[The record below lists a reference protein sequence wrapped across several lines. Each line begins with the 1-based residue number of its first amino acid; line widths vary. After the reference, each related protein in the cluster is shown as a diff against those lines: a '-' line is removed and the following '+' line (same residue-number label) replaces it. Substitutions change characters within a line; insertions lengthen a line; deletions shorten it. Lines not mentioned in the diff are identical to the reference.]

1 MDAKIFIDGQAGTTG
16 LGIARRL
23 EAEPGIRLVTLA
35 EFQRKSPAARA
46 DAMASADVTIL
57 CLPDDAAIEAVA
69 LAPPA
74 ARILDASTAHRTA
87 PGWVYGFPELD
98 AAQPARIAA
107 AARVSNPG
115 CYATGAIALLR
126 PLINA
131 GLLPADHD
139 VTINAVSGY
148 SGGGKAM
155 IAEHEAAGGPPLE
168 LYALTLAHKHIPEI
182 MAASGLTRR
191 PIFSPSVGHF
201 AQGMLVSIPLFL
213 DRLPGNPSGHE
224 LAEALHERYSRSETV
239 IPPSGIYS
247 GTLTPEAL
255 NGTNRMELFVCANG
269 RHHQA
274 ILIARLDN
282 LGKGASGAAVQNL
295 TLMLGGP
302 E

>member
-1 MDAKIFIDGQAGTTG
+1 
-16 LGIARRL
+16 
-23 EAEPGIRLVTLA
+23 
-35 EFQRKSPAARA
+35 
-46 DAMASADVTIL
+46 
-57 CLPDDAAIEAVA
+57 
-69 LAPPA
+69 
-74 ARILDASTAHRTA
+74 
-87 PGWVYGFPELD
+87 
-98 AAQPARIAA
+98 
-107 AARVSNPG
+107 
-115 CYATGAIALLR
+115 
-126 PLINA
+126 
-131 GLLPADHD
+131 
-139 VTINAVSGY
+139 
-148 SGGGKAM
+148 
-155 IAEHEAAGGPPLE
+155 LE

-213 DRLPGNPSGHE
+213 DRLPGSPSGHE
-224 LAEALHERYSRSETV
+224 LAEALYERYSRSETI